1 MSTCRRRLLD
11 KALEEAVGIMRRH
24 VLDIGGKKDNKRGT
38 FRPPLDKVS
47 AWEYV
52 NISAEANP
60 DYCCD
65 ASSSPLGD
73 GSIDTVVMTEVLEY
87 LEEPEK
93 VLGEIYR
100 LLVNNG
106 TFIMS
111 VPFLHPVHGDWQC
124 DRQRWTALKLEEVC
138 LRLGFKDVEIQPMGS
153 FWSVL
158 HDILHVRFGYSHPRS
173 GWIHVRIFRSILH
186 ICTSF
191 FLWLDSGSGVE
202 KKYINTGYFVVMK
215 KN

>member
-11 KALEEAVGIMRRH
+11 KALEEAISVMHGR
-24 VLDIGGKKDNKRGT
+24 VLDIGGRKTNKRGA

-52 NISAEANP
+52 NSSSDAGP

-65 ASSSPLGD
+65 AGSIPLAD

-93 VLGEIYR
+93 VLAEIYR
-100 LLVNNG
+100 LLAADD
-106 TFIMS
+106 TLIMS
-111 VPFLHPVHGDWQC
+111 IPFLHPVHGDWQF

-138 LRLGFKDVEIQPMGS
+138 SSLGFKDIDIKPMGS

-158 HDILHVRFGYSHPRS
+158 HDILHVRLGYSHTRS
-173 GWIHVRIFRSILH
+173 DWIHVKILRKLLH
-186 ICTSF
+186 ICSPI
-191 FLWLDSGSGVE
+191 FLWLDSRPEVE
-202 KKYINTGYFVVMK
+202 KKYINTGYFAVMK
-215 KN
+215 KS